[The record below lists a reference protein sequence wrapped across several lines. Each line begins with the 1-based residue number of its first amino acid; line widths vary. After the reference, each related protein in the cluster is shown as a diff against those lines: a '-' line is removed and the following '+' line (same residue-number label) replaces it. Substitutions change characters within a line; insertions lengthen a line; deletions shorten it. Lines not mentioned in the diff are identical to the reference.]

1 MTTFKYILRDMGRL
15 LIHHWVLGL
24 LTLITAS
31 VMLWILE
38 LTTLFSFNIR
48 TFLSQ
53 LESELVVQV
62 FLKKDSE
69 VERVAES
76 IRAIPSVADLQ
87 TFHFLGRNAQEA
99 FAARAGILQGQ
110 CKILLDFTTIH

>member
-31 VMLWILE
+31 VMLWILG

-62 FLKKDSE
+62 FLKKGSE
-69 VERVAES
+69 VERVAFDRCLPWPIS
-76 IRAIPSVADLQ
+76 RPSPP
-87 TFHFLGRNAQEA
+87 TSPWRGFR
-99 FAARAGILQGQ
+99 
-110 CKILLDFTTIH
+110 